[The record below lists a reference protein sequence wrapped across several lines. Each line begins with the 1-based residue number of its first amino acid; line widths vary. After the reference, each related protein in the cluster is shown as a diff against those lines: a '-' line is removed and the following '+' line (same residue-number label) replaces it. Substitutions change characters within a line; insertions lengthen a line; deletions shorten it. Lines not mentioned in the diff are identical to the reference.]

1 MLAEEA
7 AMRRLMPD
15 LRDQIILDLA
25 CGSGRYGRLAIEAG
39 ARLALGVDHSAPMMI
54 AGMTPPHP
62 HFILAPLDAIPLM
75 AEQIDGVLCGLAIGH
90 VPEPEPALNEITRV
104 LRPGGWA
111 LISDFHPFLALTGHH
126 RTFTAAGKP
135 FRVEHYPHLISRVM
149 TAARA
154 AGLTIDQIEEPM
166 LPVNGTPLPAVIV
179 YRMFKTR

>member
-1 MLAEEA
+1 MAAEEA

-15 LRDQIILDLA
+15 LRDRVVLDLA

-62 HFILAPLDAIPLM
+62 RFILAPLDAIPL
-75 AEQIDGVLCGLAIGH
+75 AGGVIDVVVCGLAIGH
-90 VPEPEPALNEITRV
+90 VPEPEPALNEIARV

-126 RTFTAAGKP
+126 RTFAAAGRT
-135 FRVEHYPHLISRVM
+135 FRVEHYPHLVSRVM

-166 LPVNGTPLPAVIV
+166 LPVKGTPLPVVIV
-179 YRMFKTR
+179 YRMIRTA